1 MNYAYVNRG
10 RHLYECL
17 IHASALELL
26 VFFTF
31 IFNVF
36 FFWKNSLIKSIIQCR
51 TVHAFGLFTYV
62 CQASL
67 PLFLTRVS
75 VVIFC
80 FRSMP
85 NGNRLFSSESLS
97 LVPDKWL
104 VHKLRVMAT
113 VELHLNATYY
123 AHHPTLKSVYE
134 KKTNM

>member
-1 MNYAYVNRG
+1 MPLDYLLMYV
-10 RHLYECL
+10 
-17 IHASALELL
+17 
-26 VFFTF
+26 V
-31 IFNVF
+31 
-36 FFWKNSLIKSIIQCR
+36 KS
-51 TVHAFGLFTYV
+51 V

-80 FRSMP
+80 FRSML

-113 VELHLNATYY
+113 VEPHLNATYY

-134 KKTNM
+134 KKKTTRNGW